1 MLKKKFFK
9 IKINK
14 TDIFYDDL
22 FTKKDTIF
30 LKLNKNKKIFILQ
43 KILAERLKKYVKYE
57 SRKKLNLKN
66 DILKKSIAKFGFPFV
81 GSHWIPHFT
90 ISSIKNFKNSQDC
103 QKFLNTKVNFENSI
117 NCISLWKLIRINT
130 LKLEILNFKMSRKVN
145 LIPMAGKV

>member
-1 MLKKKFFK
+1 MSKTKSFK

-57 SRKKLNLKN
+57 SKKKL
-66 DILKKSIAKFGFPFV
+66 I
-81 GSHWIPHFT
+81 
-90 ISSIKNFKNSQDC
+90 
-103 QKFLNTKVNFENSI
+103 I
-117 NCISLWKLIRINT
+117 NI
-130 LKLEILNFKMSRKVN
+130 
-145 LIPMAGKV
+145 